1 MEAKMV
7 GKEGRTGAA
16 DFSGGICY
24 VCSRSN
30 AVPVAAAKVGVAG
43 PPLPS
48 SSISN
53 AAIILRI
60 DLKGLR
66 VGRFETECS
75 GLSKVKYFQFRH
87 KAAAATQLV
96 DAGIK
101 QTIKHSTN
109 FTDADARLACTA
121 ICRSPPSAP
130 VNSFAKVVLAKHLPV
145 HQHFRCP
152 PWQTS
157 HHLGSQQL
165 TSSLGDMISHCCQVK
180 SIQA

>member
-1 MEAKMV
+1 MFDAEQKEEPATDERCKCEEDGGSKMEAKMV

-66 VGRFETECS
+66 GR
-75 GLSKVKYFQFRH
+75 Q
-87 KAAAATQLV
+87 
-96 DAGIK
+96 I
-101 QTIKHSTN
+101 
-109 FTDADARLACTA
+109 
-121 ICRSPPSAP
+121 
-130 VNSFAKVVLAKHLPV
+130 
-145 HQHFRCP
+145 
-152 PWQTS
+152 
-157 HHLGSQQL
+157 
-165 TSSLGDMISHCCQVK
+165 
-180 SIQA
+180 